1 MAGMWTLGGLRFR
14 ELLRRTARESWE
26 DEVFGQAARLAFYH
40 FIAIFP
46 GLLAVLMLLARMA
59 GTGTA
64 MRSVLATSF
73 WQLLPAQAAAL
84 VTGAIVDLDANVR
97 GRGVLVGVAAASAVW
112 AGVNACWAMMVG
124 LNTAYETAEDR
135 AWWKIGRTAVG
146 LGAAVLG
153 LTLEALL
160 ATHYA
165 GVAVERAVGRGTL
178 MTLADWTA
186 IAGILLIVLAVFYR
200 FGPNLRRR
208 EWRWATPGATFA
220 AVLWICATLA
230 ARQYFDHFS
239 SYSRIYGRAAAAT
252 MLLMWLYVTNA
263 AVLIG
268 AEMNSEIEKAGEESG
283 AEPPAGKG
291 GRRR

>member
-1 MAGMWTLGGLRFR
+1 MWTLGGLRLS

-46 GLLAVLMLLARMA
+46 GLLVLLILLARMA
-59 GTGTA
+59 ETGTA
-64 MRSVLATSF
+64 MRSALAMSF
-73 WQLLPAQAAAL
+73 RQLLPAEAAAL
-84 VTGAIVDLDANVR
+84 VTGAIADLDANIRAR
-97 GRGVLVGVAAASAVW
+97 GLLVGTAAASAVW

-135 AWWKIGRTAVG
+135 AWWRIGRTAVG
-146 LGAAVLG
+146 LAAAVLG
-153 LTLEALL
+153 LTLAALL
-160 ATHYA
+160 VTHYVGA
-165 GVAVERAVGRGTL
+165 AVELVAGPGTL
-178 MTLADWTA
+178 MTLAEWAA
-186 IAGILLIVLAVFYR
+186 IAAILLILFAVFYR

-208 EWRWATPGATFA
+208 EWRWATPGATLA
-220 AVLWICATLA
+220 AALWMLATLA
-230 ARQYFDHFS
+230 ARQYFNHFS
-239 SYSRIYGRAAAAT
+239 AYPRIYGRAAAAA

-268 AEMNSEIEKAGEESG
+268 AELNSEIEKAREASG
-283 AEPPAGKG
+283 AEPPARKA